1 MYSEAK
7 AGSKRRLGPQS
18 SSQVASSSCLLLTIQ
33 LMGSPLHMHFLLSC
47 LLLLSVGDDLALI
60 MFGVLSLTNL
70 LSQHPV
76 ESRRTHHTETLM
88 IAELQ
93 KGACKL
99 DLEEPPPLLTGRS
112 MWRF

>member
-1 MYSEAK
+1 
-7 AGSKRRLGPQS
+7 
-18 SSQVASSSCLLLTIQ
+18 
-33 LMGSPLHMHFLLSC
+33 
-47 LLLLSVGDDLALI
+47 

-76 ESRRTHHTETLM
+76 ESRITHHTETLM
-88 IAELQ
+88 TAELQ

-99 DLEEPPPLLTGRS
+99 DPEEPPPLLTGRS